1 MNFKVMGKL
10 LGKIMILEGI
20 LMVFPLIIT
29 FVYQESFIFSLSY
42 IIPIVILIGT
52 GLLLQL
58 LKPVRQSLYQKEGF
72 ALVAFVW
79 ILMTLFGAIPFVI
92 NKDIPNYIDAC
103 FEVMSGFT
111 TTGASIVPDVSK
123 LSHSTLF
130 WRSFSHWIGGM
141 GILVFIL
148 IFIPESSD
156 GSSFHLLKAE
166 SPGPQVGKLTS
177 KMKVTT
183 RILYLIYLG
192 LTIIEVI
199 LLLFAEPVVIEGVCS
214 EKDHLFNCLLAAFG
228 SAGTGGF
235 GFLPNSFEY
244 FSPYFQYVVAT
255 FLIIFGINFTLYYL
269 LLIGKVKEVLKSE
282 ELRVYLGL
290 IVVSTAIICISMV
303 NKFQTFEECFR
314 HAYFQVASVIT
325 TTGYSSTNFDKWS
338 EVSKI
343 VIVVLM
349 FSGAMAG
356 STGGGIKVSR
366 SIIGVKGVELNIR
379 KLINPHY
386 VAKTK
391 FEGKILD
398 HKTIQ
403 DVFAFFTMY
412 FLIMILGIAILSVDP
427 INGKTVYIG
436 MTDEEVSEIINN
448 DTSYKDI
455 EKINDTIYND
465 DGTINNKQV
474 VTHGFFTNFSSVVS
488 CLSNIG
494 PGLEATGP
502 YSSFANYSGLS
513 KITLTLAMLIGRL
526 EILPVLILFN
536 KRTWKK

>member
-10 LGKIMILEGI
+10 LGKIMVLEGI
-20 LMVFPLIIT
+20 LMIFPLIIT
-29 FVYQESFIFSLSY
+29 FIYQESFRFIISY
-42 IIPIVILIGT
+42 IIPIIILIGS

-58 LKPVRQSLYQKEGF
+58 LKPKRTSLYQKEGF

-79 ILMTLFGAIPFVI
+79 ILMTLFGALPFVI
-92 NKDIPNYIDAC
+92 SGDIPNYIDAC

-130 WRSFSHWIGGM
+130 WRSFTHWIGGM

-166 SPGPQVGKLTS
+166 SPGPQVGKLAS

-192 LTIIEVI
+192 LTVIEVI
-199 LLLFAEPVVIEGVCS
+199 LLLFAKPVVILGVCDAS
-214 EKDHLFNCLLAAFG
+214 DHWFNCLLAAFG

-235 GFLPNSFEY
+235 GFLPGSFEY

-255 FLIIFGINFTLYYL
+255 FLIIFGVNFTLYYL
-269 LLIGKVKEVLKSE
+269 LLIGKIKEVFRSE

-290 IVVSTAIICISMV
+290 IVLSVAIIVISMHD
-303 NKFQTFEECFR
+303 KFRTFEECFR
-314 HAYFQVASVIT
+314 HAYFQVASIIT

-338 EVSKI
+338 EIAKVVI
-343 VIVVLM
+343 VILM

-379 KLINPHY
+379 KLINPNY

-398 HKTIQ
+398 NKTIQ

-412 FLIMILGIAILSVDP
+412 FLIMLLGIAILSVDP
-427 INGKTVYIG
+427 VNGKTVYIG
-436 MTDEEVSEIINN
+436 MTKEEETLIENAPYDEITTINEEIISN
-448 DTSYKDI
+448 DGS
-455 EKINDTIYND
+455 
-465 DGTINNKQV
+465 INNKQIV
-474 VTHGFFTNFSSVVS
+474 RHGFLSNFSAVVS

-494 PGLEATGP
+494 PGLEAVGP
-502 YSSFANYSGLS
+502 YSSFAMYNGVS

-536 KRTWKK
+536 RRTWKK